1 MWNKTNSVFII
12 SILLLS
18 VACKSRK
25 DKIVAPVV
33 VKPTIDT
40 VGVSVITAE
49 SILKQTVTDWTY
61 FSSKIDMSY
70 KNGSD
75 SKSFDAAIRMYKDS
89 IIWMSVSL
97 FGIEGAR
104 ILVNKDSVVILNKLE
119 RNYMVYKMADLKRI
133 TSVDLQIAQ
142 LQRLILARP
151 LFNLKEYQLG
161 EQTTQNLKINNIQ
174 SPYLTEHFYLSN
186 VLTILQTMIKDQI
199 NNNIFTADYTNYS
212 VINGY
217 NFPLNTM
224 LKAKNEKQE
233 MLVTMDFKDTEFNAP
248 VNFPFNI
255 PQSYA
260 KVK

>member
-1 MWNKTNSVFII
+1 MWNRTNTWII
-12 SILLLS
+12 LGFLLLS

-25 DKIVAPVV
+25 QKLIEPVV
-33 VKPTIDT
+33 VTPKIDT

-49 SILKQTVTDWTY
+49 SILKQTVAEWTY
-61 FSSKIDMSY
+61 FSSKIDMNY
-70 KNGSD
+70 KSGSD

-104 ILVNKDSVVILNKLE
+104 IIVNKDSVVILNKLE

-142 LQRLILARP
+142 LQKLILARP
-151 LFNLKEYQLG
+151 LFNLKDYQLG
-161 EQTTQNLKINNIQ
+161 EQTTQNLKINNLQ
-174 SPYLTEHFYLSN
+174 SPYLTEHLYLSN

-199 NNNIFTADYTNYS
+199 NSNLFIADYTNYS

-217 NFPLNTM
+217 NFPLNTL

-233 MLVTMDFKDTEFNAP
+233 LQVTMEFKDTEFNVP

-260 KVK
+260 KIK